1 MRLAKSELLNLDRRA
16 IYPRLS
22 AESRCLLSL
31 HGCNGSLRN
40 ALRPQESWQAAK
52 QQKDACMETH
62 TRLSIPRKDMQTHT
76 QAKKTCDTCLRAY
89 IHTYIHTYIHRHLQY
104 IDTRM
109 FCMHTYM
116 LVHTRSSSS
125 CLPAC
130 MLRTRD
136 IRKSKALRTPRL
148 LLLGPSSRLQPKP
161 SFPLLVRHSPALLPR
176 QGYGPLL
183 IKDYPC
189 SPRST

>member
-1 MRLAKSELLNLDRRA
+1 MLVEFAWLQWQPSQCSAASRKLASSETTKGCMHGDTYPL
-16 IYPRLS
+16 IYTTEGH
-22 AESRCLLSL
+22 A
-31 HGCNGSLRN
+31 N
-40 ALRPQESWQAAK
+40 
-52 QQKDACMETH
+52 TH
-62 TRLSIPRKDMQTHT
+62 THKQ
-76 QAKKTCDTCLRAY
+76 KKHAIHAY
-89 IHTYIHTYIHRHLQY
+89 VPTYIHTYIHRHLQY

>member
-1 MRLAKSELLNLDRRA
+1 MAAMAAFAMLCGLKKAGKQRNNKRMHAWRHIPAYL
-16 IYPRLS
+16 Y
-22 AESRCLLSL
+22 
-31 HGCNGSLRN
+31 HGRTC
-40 ALRPQESWQAAK
+40 K
-52 QQKDACMETH
+52 HTH
-62 TRLSIPRKDMQTHT
+62 TR
-76 QAKKTCDTCLRAY
+76 KKNMRYMPTCLR
-89 IHTYIHTYIHRHLQY
+89 TYIHTYIHRHLQY